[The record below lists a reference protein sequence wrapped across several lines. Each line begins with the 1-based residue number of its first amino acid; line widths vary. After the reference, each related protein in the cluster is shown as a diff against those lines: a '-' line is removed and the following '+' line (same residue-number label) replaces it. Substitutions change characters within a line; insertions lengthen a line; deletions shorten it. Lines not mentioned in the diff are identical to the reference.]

1 MYLKKKTIGFF
12 LSPKGKNY
20 KNVTFYLQVFLHCI
34 ANIVDEIIF
43 KCIEFKRC
51 SCLVW
56 NQYLLLNRSQSTKLL
71 HACSLSGGWW
81 GGWGWLVREHLPPK
95 ILPKSYLYIIRHNPW
110 VWAIDRLSK

>member
-1 MYLKKKTIGFF
+1 MYLKKKTMGFF
-12 LSPKGKNY
+12 FSPKGINY

-56 NQYLLLNRSQSTKLL
+56 NQYMLLNRSQSTKLL
-71 HACSLSGGWW
+71 HVCSLSGGWLV
-81 GGWGWLVREHLPPK
+81 GGDGWLENTYPK
-95 ILPKSYLYIIRHNPW
+95 NLAKVILVYNSPQSMGVGYRSFI
-110 VWAIDRLSK
+110 